1 MSWYPYEL
9 VPRASLRNRDLSGA
23 DLSELDLEFADLED
37 ANLSQANLQGAI
49 LYGANLAGANLTSAD
64 LRGTNLR
71 DANLLGATLV
81 NTLQDIKTQWER
93 ALIDESDL
101 DEVFHLE
108 EILGFASRGSSPRKL
123 VSFRRLFKLVVLRLL
138 VKTLKRIRFRVR
150 FRLARLKK

>member
-9 VPRASLRNRDLSGA
+9 VPRANLRNRDLSGA

-81 NTLQDIKTQWER
+81 NILQDIKTQWER

-101 DEVFHLE
+101 DEVFHVE
-108 EILGFASRGSSPRKL
+108 EGVWFSRGISKWL
-123 VSFRRLFKLVVLRLL
+123 IFRVFKLLSRRLL